1 MSQLQSSLLVL
12 PVLLDAP
19 SGQDWQPSSMK

>member
-12 PVLLDAP
+12 PSLLDAP
-19 SGQDWQPSSMK
+19 GGHDWQA